1 MTFIDSLGLVAGA
14 LTTISFIPQVLKIW
28 VSKSAEDVSYL
39 MFGVFSVGVTLWLA
53 YGVAL
58 GAWPIVA
65 ANVVTLAL
73 SILVLVLKYRY
84 RRGPGDEGDG

>member
-1 MTFIDSLGLVAGA
+1 MTFIDALGLAAGT

>member
-39 MFGVFSVGVTLWLA
+39 MFGVFSVGVTRRC
-53 YGVAL
+53 VCDS
-58 GAWPIVA
+58 VM
-65 ANVVTLAL
+65 
-73 SILVLVLKYRY
+73 ILVTCAARVASRFRSLTMPS
-84 RRGPGDEGDG
+84 PG